1 MCRVKTKQGL
11 KRKFGRFMM
20 KSLYFHILPDS
31 NSSNFGNLNGQGV
44 KSCFLFPR
52 FYIIYIIGRKII
64 MDI

>member
-11 KRKFGRFMM
+11 KRKFGRFIM

-44 KSCFLFPR
+44 KIPFSLPE
-52 FYIIYIIGRKII
+52 ILHNIYYRT
-64 MDI
+64 